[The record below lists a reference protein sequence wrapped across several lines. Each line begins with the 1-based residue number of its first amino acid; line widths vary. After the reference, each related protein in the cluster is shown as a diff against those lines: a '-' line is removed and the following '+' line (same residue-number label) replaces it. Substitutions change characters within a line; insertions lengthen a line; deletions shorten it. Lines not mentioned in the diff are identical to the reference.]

1 MRFFAQSVRFSSAFP
16 CVHSLTYGPDG
27 FAQADFDL
35 CQGEDAWPGSA
46 RHEIRE
52 GGFSDAAVLGD
63 SVDGSQFG
71 RGSHEV
77 LQFQD
82 CLTYPFVCEVFDFV
96 FWPVW
101 VELAGR
107 GLFRGHGLTVGQ
119 CWVSFGP
126 RHANGWITKLWPA
139 VLALTV
145 GLTTS
150 IITGKRLVKRPLRV
164 ASLTTKGDT
173 PCTAHYLPSR
183 IERTAL
189 RPHNAHHASVFA
201 LVATNA
207 RPHFTEPAPLP
218 PTTQHGCE
226 VGCFCTRQYPLRGGD
241 TP

>member
-27 FAQADFDL
+27 FAQTDFDL
-35 CQGEDAWPGSA
+35 GEGQDAWPGSA
-46 RHEIRE
+46 RHEVSE

-63 SVDGSQFG
+63 FVDAGQLG

-82 CLTYPFVCEVFDFV
+82 CLPYPFMCEVIDFV
-96 FWPVW
+96 LWPVG
-101 VELAGR
+101 VELAGC

-119 CWVSFGP
+119 CWVGFGP

-145 GLTTS
+145 VFATS
-150 IITGKRLVKRPLRV
+150 IITVERLVKRPLRV

-183 IERTAL
+183 IELTAL
-189 RPHNAHHASVFA
+189 RPHNPNTFGLASIASTVC
-201 LVATNA
+201 
-207 RPHFTEPAPLP
+207 PHLAEPAPLH

-226 VGCFCTRQYPLRGGD
+226 VGCFCTPQRPLRGGD